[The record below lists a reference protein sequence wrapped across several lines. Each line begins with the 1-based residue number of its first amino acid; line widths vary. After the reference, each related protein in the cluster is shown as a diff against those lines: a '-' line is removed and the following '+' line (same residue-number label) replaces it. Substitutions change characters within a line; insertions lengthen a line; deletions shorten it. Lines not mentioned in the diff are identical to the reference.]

1 MVQICVWF
9 GRPLEKTRFVAKCKG
24 KPWLGHVPDPN
35 KRIPRVVPASW
46 HHFSIMCVVMSPH
59 YWGLK
64 TEGFEDPGVPPPW
77 EEWQSHWGGCGGGR
91 TYEPWSLKWGSFP
104 DPNSLPA
111 VCPELGLCPR
121 VGDSP
126 ILFFHQQFSL
136 PSSQVPSLE
145 TSTTSWA
152 K

>member
-24 KPWLGHVPDPN
+24 KPWLGHIPDPG
-35 KRIPRVVPASW
+35 KRVHSHPCFLALFYYSLCCLFSSPFGSKNRQKDLRTQESSTPGNSGRASGEELVGIEPVIPGPSSRVPS
-46 HHFSIMCVVMSPH
+46 
-59 YWGLK
+59 
-64 TEGFEDPGVPPPW
+64 
-77 EEWQSHWGGCGGGR
+77 QSLTLQLCH
-91 TYEPWSLKWGSFP
+91 
-104 DPNSLPA
+104 
-111 VCPELGLCPR
+111 PELGLCPQMDDNS
-121 VGDSP
+121 V
-126 ILFFHQQFSL
+126 LFLHQQFSP